1 MLTKRNPPIGARPG
15 TLAIPPGS
23 PPPRVYIVDYGPDH
37 LVERPIEDLAELER
51 YARTETT
58 TWIDVRGM
66 GDEAVLRHI
75 GEVFGI
81 HPLALED
88 AVNVPQPA
96 KTELYDEHQVVIARA
111 PLAEDGELSVP
122 QVCFLLGRHYLI
134 TFQDRYYGFFDPVRE
149 RIRSGVGPIRSSG
162 PDYLAYALIDVLVDH
177 YYPVLEGLSGEL
189 DDLEDVVLVDPE
201 PEDLARMHRLRRS
214 IATLRRVG
222 WPQREAIGEMYRS
235 ASPFMHEDARTYMR
249 DTHDHMSQ
257 IMGRIDFCRE
267 VVVGL
272 MDMYLSNMSHRQN
285 EIMKVLTLMASI
297 FIPLTFIAGIYGMNF
312 EYMPE
317 LKSQRG
323 YFVVLS
329 LMIVIAIVLVW
340 YFRRQGWIGRAGRR
354 RRRVVPPGS
363 SPSSLP

>member
-15 TLAIPPGS
+15 TLAISADS
-23 PPPRVYIVDYGPDH
+23 PPPRIHVFDYGPEQI
-37 LVERPIEDLAELER
+37 VERTVEDLAEIER
-51 YARTETT
+51 YARTETA

-66 GDEAVLRHI
+66 GDEAALRRI

-96 KTELYDEHQVVIARA
+96 KTELYDEHQIIIART
-111 PLAEDGELSVP
+111 PLLENGELSVP

-149 RIRSGVGPIRSSG
+149 RIRAGIGPIRIAG
-162 PDYLAYALIDVLVDH
+162 ADYLAYALIDILVDY
-177 YYPVLEGLSGEL
+177 YYPVLEGLSQEL
-189 DDLEDVVLVDPE
+189 DDLEEVVLVDPE
-201 PEDLARMHRLRRS
+201 PNDLARMHHVRRS
-214 IATLRRVG
+214 VATLRRVG
-222 WPQREAIGEMYRS
+222 WPQRETINDLCRS
-235 ASPFMHEDARTYMR
+235 TSPFMGEDARTYLR

-257 IMGRIDFCRE
+257 IMGRVDFCRE

-272 MDMYLSNMSHRQN
+272 MDMYLSNLSHRQN

-312 EYMPE
+312 ENMPE
-317 LKSQRG
+317 LRSQFG
-323 YFVVLS
+323 YFAVLA
-329 LMIVIAIVLVW
+329 LMAAMAFLLVW
-340 YFRRQGWIGRAGRR
+340 YFRRQGWIGRSRR
-354 RRRVVPPGS
+354 R
-363 SPSSLP
+363 

>member
-1 MLTKRNPPIGARPG
+1 MLTKRNLPIGARPG
-15 TLAIPPGS
+15 TLVIPADS
-23 PPPRVYIVDYGPDH
+23 PPPRVHLFDYGPEQ
-37 LVERPIEDLAELER
+37 VAERSIEDLAELER
-51 YARTETT
+51 FARTETT

-66 GDEAVLRHI
+66 GDEAALRRI
-75 GEVFGI
+75 GEFFGI

-96 KTELYDEHQVVIARA
+96 KTEIFDEHQLIIARA
-111 PLAEDGELSVP
+111 PLVQDGELSVP

-149 RIRSGVGPIRSSG
+149 RIRSGVGPIRIAG

-177 YYPVLEGLSGEL
+177 YYPVVGGLSEEL

-201 PEDLARMHRLRRS
+201 PQDLARMHHVRRS
-214 IATLRRVG
+214 VATLRRVG
-222 WPQREAIGEMYRS
+222 WPQRETISDLYRS
-235 ASPFMHEDARTYMR
+235 TSPFMGEDARTYLR

-257 IMGRIDFCRE
+257 VMGRLDFCRE

-317 LKSQRG
+317 LKSSRG
-323 YFVVLS
+323 YFIVLS
-329 LMIVIAIVLVW
+329 LMFVMAALLVW
-340 YFRRQGWIGRAGRR
+340 YFRRQGWIGRSRR
-354 RRRVVPPGS
+354 RRRGPDS
-363 SPSSLP
+363 S

>member
-1 MLTKRNPPIGARPG
+1 MLTKRNLPIGARPG
-15 TLAIPPGS
+15 TLVIPADS
-23 PPPRVYIVDYGPDH
+23 PPPRVHLFDYGPEQ
-37 LVERPIEDLAELER
+37 VAERSIEDLAELER
-51 YARTETT
+51 FARTETT

-66 GDEAVLRHI
+66 GDEAALRRI
-75 GEVFGI
+75 GEFFGI

-96 KTELYDEHQVVIARA
+96 KTELFDEHQLIIARA
-111 PLAEDGELSVP
+111 PLLQDGELSVP

-149 RIRSGVGPIRSSG
+149 RIRSGVGPIRIAG

-177 YYPVLEGLSGEL
+177 YYPVVGGLSEEL

-201 PEDLARMHRLRRS
+201 PQDLARMHHVRRS
-214 IATLRRVG
+214 VATLRRVG
-222 WPQREAIGEMYRS
+222 WPQRETISDLYRS
-235 ASPFMHEDARTYMR
+235 TSPFMGEDARTYLR

-257 IMGRIDFCRE
+257 VMGRLDFCRE

-317 LKSQRG
+317 LKSSRG
-323 YFVVLS
+323 YFIVLS
-329 LMIVIAIVLVW
+329 LMFVMAALLVW
-340 YFRRQGWIGRAGRR
+340 YFRRQGWIGRSRR
-354 RRRVVPPGS
+354 RRRGPDS
-363 SPSSLP
+363 S